1 MDALTNLRLLLISST
16 SCSRFS
22 LLGVPEFKFA
32 PSSLPFF
39 KGVKSV
45 EPYSPLYIA
54 FFHYFNTVCD
64 YYVCHDVL
72 EELWLE
78 EGREPY
84 YQGLLQVAV
93 GLYHLQ
99 NDNRNGALKLLSGAL
114 EKLSLYP
121 EKEWMGI
128 HLDRLKRD
136 VKKMITFLN
145 GNALPD
151 ATPERIVIELTDP
164 VLRKEVAGMGNPDH

>member
-1 MDALTNLRLLLISST
+1 
-16 SCSRFS
+16 
-22 LLGVPEFKFA
+22 VPEFKFA

>member
-1 MDALTNLRLLLISST
+1 
-16 SCSRFS
+16 
-22 LLGVPEFKFA
+22 
-32 PSSLPFF
+32 
-39 KGVKSV
+39 V

-78 EGREPY
+78 EGREPF

-99 NDNRNGALKLLSGAL
+99 NDNRNGALKLLTSAL

-128 HLDRLKRD
+128 NLDRLKRD
-136 VKKMITFLN
+136 VKKVIAFLN
-145 GNALPD
+145 GNARLD
-151 ATPERIVIELTDP
+151 AVPERIVIELTDP
-164 VLRKEVAGMGNPDH
+164 VLRKEVVKMENQDH